1 MKKILF
7 LFFGLL
13 AGCAAVTEPDYTY
26 KTENA
31 LIDMNMAYQEKDAD
45 AFMAM
50 ISPEYAGNLE
60 ELRLAVENDFA
71 GFVSVDYNVS
81 VLNTVYHETTGRYTA
96 AVFYSRS
103 AKSPRYG
110 VANRSGEAFLE
121 FETDENG
128 LFKLVKMSEPPL
140 YGLIAP

>member
-13 AGCAAVTEPDYTY
+13 AGCTAVAEPDYTY

-31 LIDMNMAYQEKDAD
+31 LVDMTMAYQEKDID
-45 AFMAM
+45 AFMAAV
-50 ISPEYAGNLE
+50 SPEYEGKRD

-71 GFVSVDYNVS
+71 GFVSVEYNIS
-81 VLNTVYHETTGRYTA
+81 VVNTIYNETTGRYTA
-96 AVFYSRS
+96 AVFFSRS

-110 VANRSGEAFLE
+110 VANLSGEAFLE
-121 FETDENG
+121 FAADENG
-128 LFKLVKMSEPPL
+128 QFKLVKMSEPPL